1 MRPHV
6 SAETLARYQQGDLG
20 PRRSSRIGAHLG
32 GCSRC
37 RDLNEDLGGVS
48 TLLASVHPPPIPQDL
63 TNRIQS
69 ALRTEA
75 ARRVALPAG
84 SKPAA
89 ATAGSGVAGPA
100 GPADDRGPRH
110 ELVPG
115 GPPGRRWR
123 IRMPDMTP
131 KFALSSV
138 AAVAAVVVLVFAM
151 VVIVRSGSPQS
162 SPSSAAAPAAA
173 KPGSAGSAATR
184 GPALEYRRGVQEVSI
199 NPVSTGTDFTAGR
212 LTAQVT
218 AAMIKYGSSGAA
230 AGPMGQASHAPLSQA
245 GPAATFAKRNMAA
258 LQGCVNRIA
267 AGGLV
272 MLVEVARFQGAPAT
286 VIVTEVTAGGPRRV
300 WVVGPGCSASRSDV
314 LRESALSSTG

>member
-63 TNRIQS
+63 TSRIQS

-89 ATAGSGVAGPA
+89 AAAGSGAAGPA
-100 GPADDRGPRH
+100 GPAGGSGPRH

-115 GPPGRRWR
+115 GPPGRRRR

-131 KFALSSV
+131 KFALS
-138 AAVAAVVVLVFAM
+138 AAAAVVVVAM
-151 VVIVRSGSPQS
+151 VVIVHSGSPP
-162 SPSSAAAPAAA
+162 PSTSAAAP
-173 KPGSAGSAATR
+173 SAGKPASGASAATR
-184 GPALEYRRGVQEVSI
+184 GPALDYQRGVRVVSI
-199 NPVSTGTDFTAGR
+199 TPVSTGTNFTAGR

-218 AAMIKYGSSGAA
+218 AAMAKYGSSGAT
-230 AGPMGQASHAPLSQA
+230 AGPMSPASHAPLSQA
-245 GPAATFAKRNMAA
+245 GHAATFARLNMAA

-286 VIVTEVTAGGPRRV
+286 VIVTEVTAGGPRQV
-300 WVVGPGCSASRSDV
+300 WVVGTGCSASRSDV
-314 LRESALSSTG
+314 LRQSALTSAG